1 MAMDW
6 LLAICLSIL
15 CTSSRLA
22 LIRFT
27 ASMPFWKFALD
38 SRMYRCDCSSVQVSS
53 LHSSSRML
61 ILLYHIAYMATWLSQ
76 ILVYSCASTSSL
88 FIPQYNDHH

>member
-1 MAMDW
+1 MDW
-6 LLAICLSIL
+6 LLAICFSIL

-38 SRMYRCDCSSVQVSS
+38 YRMYRCDCSSVLVSY
-53 LHSSSRML
+53 LHSSSKML
-61 ILLYHIAYMATWLSQ
+61 ILLYDKCIHGDLVIADLAVLLSIHQ
-76 ILVYSCASTSSL
+76 LPVHPTI
-88 FIPQYNDHH
+88 